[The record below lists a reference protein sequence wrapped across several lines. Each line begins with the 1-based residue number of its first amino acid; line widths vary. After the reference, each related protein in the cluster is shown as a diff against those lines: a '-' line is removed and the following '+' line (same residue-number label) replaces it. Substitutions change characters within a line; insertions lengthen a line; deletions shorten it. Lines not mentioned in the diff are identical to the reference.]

1 MAKKLGLAL
10 GAGSAKGLAH
20 IGLLQVLEHENIPI
34 DFIAGSS
41 MGAVVGSVYACGT
54 DIDLAAKMM
63 PLLDAKDFFDW
74 GKMKNGGMMRGERFD
89 ELVKMLTKDKEFS
102 ESKIPFASV
111 AVDLYSGKLIVQQEG
126 KIHDAVRGSYA
137 IPGIFRPHPW
147 KGMLLVDGGVIA
159 RVPCKAVRDMGAD
172 VVIGVDVGFRGR
184 ENDYQLPLEKNRDF
198 LNASM
203 RIMQWELAK
212 FQEKEADLV
221 IAPFVW
227 DLDSNS
233 MADAEEIIARGRKAA
248 EEALPKIKELLAE

>member
-111 AVDLYSGKLIVQQEG
+111 AVDLY
-126 KIHDAVRGSYA
+126 
-137 IPGIFRPHPW
+137 
-147 KGMLLVDGGVIA
+147 
-159 RVPCKAVRDMGAD
+159 
-172 VVIGVDVGFRGR
+172 
-184 ENDYQLPLEKNRDF
+184 
-198 LNASM
+198 
-203 RIMQWELAK
+203 
-212 FQEKEADLV
+212 
-221 IAPFVW
+221 
-227 DLDSNS
+227 
-233 MADAEEIIARGRKAA
+233 
-248 EEALPKIKELLAE
+248 